1 MKEMRRVNSG
11 QGMLNNLTDTVD
23 GLTGQQEV
31 AQQFGDVHSA
41 LYYSAERSKEMAE
54 LQGRIR
60 GLLQVEDSRA
70 EVRKLTPEVVKAAAV
85 RMKPHKMDVFQ
96 GFASDCLLHAPDIMF
111 HLLALVFQDWLILGT
126 ITKSVLLC
134 AF

>member
-1 MKEMRRVNSG
+1 
-11 QGMLNNLTDTVD
+11 
-23 GLTGQQEV
+23 
-31 AQQFGDVHSA
+31 
-41 LYYSAERSKEMAE
+41 MAE